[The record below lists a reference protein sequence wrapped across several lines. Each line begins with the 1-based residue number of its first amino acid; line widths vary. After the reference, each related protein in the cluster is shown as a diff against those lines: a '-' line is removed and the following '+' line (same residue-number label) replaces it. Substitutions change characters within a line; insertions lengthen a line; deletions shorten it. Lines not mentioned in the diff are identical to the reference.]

1 MKNACFLFS
10 EVRNATTF
18 NGCISGPRECTCSQ
32 EHFCITDSD
41 NVIRVIPN
49 IEEVETTANGKF
61 NVISIIHLSGGEMSN
76 TVQ

>member
-1 MKNACFLFS
+1 M
-10 EVRNATTF
+10 RNATTL

-49 IEEVETTANGKF
+49 IEEVETKANGKF
-61 NVISIIHLSGGEMSN
+61 YVTSIIHLSGGEMSN

>member
-10 EVRNATTF
+10 EVRNKTPF
-18 NGCISGPRECTCSQ
+18 DGCISGPQECTCSQ

>member
-61 NVISIIHLSGGEMSN
+61 YVTSIIHLSGGEMSN